1 MLSALDLQPDGRIE
15 TVAVTMYLLSFFAG
29 EVLTTSRE
37 SLVYTHY
44 SIVRARIVTGAETEP
59 RSPESSIGGHLLLER
74 VAAGDALAFGSLYD
88 AFVADIY
95 AICLNK
101 CANSSS
107 ADKAMAKTWI
117 FIWSHAA
124 ALNDQAGSTKF
135 IVLSTAWTVT
145 SQRGKNFPHLNTL
158 ETR

>member
-1 MLSALDLQPDGRIE
+1 MDSI
-15 TVAVTMYLLSFFAG
+15 
-29 EVLTTSRE
+29 TTSGE
-37 SLVYTHY
+37 SLVCSYY
-44 SIVRARIVTGAETEP
+44 SIVPARIVTDAETEP

-88 AFVADIY
+88 AFVADTY

-101 CANSSS
+101 CANPLL

-124 ALNDQAGSTKF
+124 ALNEQAGSTKF
-135 IVLSTAWTVT
+135 IVLSATWTVT
-145 SQRGKNFPHLNTL
+145 SQGGRYFPS
-158 ETR
+158 

>member
-1 MLSALDLQPDGRIE
+1 VD
-15 TVAVTMYLLSFFAG
+15 SF
-29 EVLTTSRE
+29 TTSRE
-37 SLVYTHY
+37 SLVYSYY
-44 SIVRARIVTGAETEP
+44 SIVRARIVTDAKTEP

-88 AFVADIY
+88 AFVADTY

-101 CANSSS
+101 CANPSL

-124 ALNDQAGSTKF
+124 ALNEQAGSTKF